1 MASRELLSEPGG
13 LICRPRDWL
22 PLGLDGPVEGWLGG
36 RLPET
41 LSVARGGSGVVSL
54 EVGA

>member
-1 MASRELLSEPGG
+1 MASRELFSEPGG

-22 PLGLDGPVEGWLGG
+22 SLGLGGPVEGWLRG
-36 RLPET
+36 RLMET
-41 LSVARGGSGVVSL
+41 LLAARGGSGVVSL